1 MSNLSIKMPK
11 RDSFFQFIRSRI
23 RQNFIPD
30 PTSRGKKFRIQHLR
44 DGVDHVE
51 PHLDGVPSVVAARIR
66 QPRHAVVA
74 VTQDLYTQAVVLLQT
89 KRIIN
94 V

>member
-1 MSNLSIKMPK
+1 MSNPSIKMPK
-11 RDSFFQFIRSRI
+11 LDSFLSIYPQPSPGEFYSGSDQS
-23 RQNFIPD
+23 
-30 PTSRGKKFRIQHLR
+30 GKKVPVSHLR

-51 PHLDGVPSVVAARIR
+51 PHLDGVPGVVATRVR
-66 QPRHAVVA
+66 QPGHAVVA
-74 VTQDLYTQAVVLLQT
+74 ITQDLYTQAVVLLQT